1 MTTTPETAA
10 TILARYE
17 GSWAALDKTIEALGE
32 QELTTIRDPAGWS
45 AKDHLSHLAAWDEAL
60 LAKLDGRPRHVVL
73 GIDEAL
79 DRSED
84 YDAMNAAIFAATRG
98 RSLKEAVDAVR
109 ATQAATRTHLSALAR
124 GGAATGDTE
133 GFLADAPGYA
143 DHYDQHHGWIREL
156 VGR

>member
-10 TILARYE
+10 TVLARYE
-17 GSWAALDKTIEALGE
+17 NSWAALDKTLKALSE
-32 QELTTIRDPAGWS
+32 HELTTIRDPAGWS

-60 LAKLDGRPRHVVL
+60 LSKLDGRPRHVVL

-84 YDAMNAAIFAATRG
+84 YDAMNAAIFAATRE
-98 RSLKEAVDAVR
+98 RSLKEALDAVR
-109 ATQAATRTHLSALAR
+109 ATQAATRTHLSTLASGR
-124 GGAATGDTE
+124 SLSGAD

-143 DHYDQHHGWIREL
+143 DHYDQHHGWIKNL

>member
-1 MTTTPETAA
+1 MTTPETAA

-17 GSWAALDKTIEALGE
+17 NSWAALDKTINAHSER
-32 QELTTIRDPAGWS
+32 ELTTIRDPAGWS

-84 YDAMNAAIFAATRG
+84 YDAMNAAIFAATRE
-98 RSLKEAVDAVR
+98 RSLAEALDAVR
-109 ATQAATRTHLSALAR
+109 ATQAATRTHLSALASDR
-124 GGAATGDTE
+124 SLPGGD
-133 GFLADAPGYA
+133 GFLEDAPGYA